1 MEERVKKLI
10 SDCAKKY
17 NGLYFLLL
25 FGSQAQMLAR
35 PESDWDFG
43 YLAAQGFDSM
53 PLYTDLVLIL
63 ENNQVDLVD
72 LNRAN
77 GLLRYRAVKD
87 GLLLFETQKGKYE
100 KFLLEVLNFWCDVS
114 PLLQR
119 EYTFLLEGLG

>member
-1 MEERVKKLI
+1 MEERIKKLVF
-10 SDCAKKY
+10 DYAKKY
-17 NGLYFLLL
+17 KGLYFLLL
-25 FGSQAQMLAR
+25 FGSQAQAQAR

-43 YLAAQGFDSM
+43 YLADRGFDSM

-63 ENNQVDLVD
+63 ESNQVDLVD

-87 GLLLFETQKGKYE
+87 GLLLFEAQKGEYE
-100 KFLLEVLNFWCDVS
+100 KFWLEVLNFWCDVS
-114 PLLQR
+114 PQLQR